1 MNVWYV
7 IGGSFGLF
15 LMVQYIAFLLFLLRK
30 GGAKEVKPDLL
41 YIILAG
47 ALISLLGL
55 LGWMDGRGLFSLKR
69 AEISLVLAIVGC
81 FVLLLRYIFVW
92 VKDLGFVETDG
103 YREYTRWYVFWYF
116 VVTGAVIVFL
126 LFFFSRWEERF
137 GEWMVLGVGGYLFL
151 TGILEGLEF
160 ISLMRREKGKVST
173 INALRYRTLLFGGEG
188 AILLWIG
195 GFAGKVW
202 WSEWSGFLMAFG
214 CVLMSLAMSF
224 YLIFE
229 YIEIFVR
236 EAESR
241 KRLAEVNKK
250 VMDEIR
256 TAQSLQISLLPIDR
270 QRTLQKIIDMEIS
283 YMPMQSVGGDYYDMF
298 VLSDDELLFLLGD
311 ASGHGVYAA
320 MIWAMLKV
328 EVEELIEEKR
338 FSHLSDAFTVLNR
351 RITRILE
358 NTYSYITL
366 FAILVDRKAQ
376 QIHYLSA
383 GHIDQLYYCAQEDAV
398 KHMKNRNPIVGTFK
412 NARFQEDVLRYHPGD
427 ILLMFSDGVIEGTN
441 PAGEQVGLARLTEIF
456 GSVARGVHSASD
468 VIGGMLMH
476 LEDFYEGAI
485 QDDDRTFMAIRF

>member
-1 MNVWYV
+1 MSVWYV

-30 GGAKEVKPDLL
+30 GGSKEIKPDLL

-47 ALISLLGL
+47 GLISLLGF
-55 LGWMDGRGLFSLKR
+55 LGWMGQRVPFSVEL
-69 AEISLVLAIVGC
+69 AEMSLVLIIVSC

-116 VVTGAVIVFL
+116 LLTGGIIVSL
-126 LFFFSRWEERF
+126 LFLPFRWWDRF
-137 GEWMVLGVGGYLFL
+137 GDWIVLGIGGYLFL
-151 TGILEGLEF
+151 TGVLEGVEF
-160 ISLMRREKGKVST
+160 VSLMKREKGKISA

-188 AILLWIG
+188 AILIWIG
-195 GFAGKVW
+195 AFLGKIW
-202 WSEWSGFLMAFG
+202 WVEWSGFLMSLG
-214 CVLMSLAMSF
+214 CVFMSLAMSF

-229 YIEIFVR
+229 YIEVFVR

-241 KRLAEVNKK
+241 RRLAEVNKK

-270 QRTLQKIIDMEIS
+270 QRALQKIIDMEIS

-298 VLSDDELLFLLGD
+298 LLSDDVLLFLLGD

-338 FSHLSDAFTVLNR
+338 FSHLSEAFTVLNR

-366 FAILVDRKAQ
+366 FAIMVDRKAQ

-383 GHIDQLYYCAQEDAV
+383 GHIDQLYYSVKEDAV
-398 KHMKNRNPIVGTFK
+398 KHLKNKNPIVGTFK
-412 NARFQEDVLRYHPGD
+412 NAKFQEDVIRYHAGD
-427 ILLMFSDGVIEGTN
+427 VLLMFSDGVIEGAN
-441 PAGEQVGLARLTEIF
+441 PMGEQVGLDRLTEF
-456 GSVARGVHSASD
+456 FDVVVREVNSASD

-476 LEDFYEGAI
+476 LEDFYEGAV